1 MAGQAQSTFCCCSAI
16 QLPATNY
23 PLYESISDDIV
34 DNGKLSQLQL
44 ESVLY
49 ACTKHLNFL
58 PSGESKAHRQA
69 GISQVLSMRNEKD
82 MLIRGKL
89 TLLQTK
95 SAIFEHQ
102 TLQKSCLNEGNS
114 LSRP

>member
-69 GISQVLSMRNEKD
+69 GISQVLSIRNEKD
-82 MLIRGKL
+82 MLIRAKL
-89 TLLQTK
+89 TLLTN

-102 TLQKSCLNEGNS
+102 TLQKSCLNENNS